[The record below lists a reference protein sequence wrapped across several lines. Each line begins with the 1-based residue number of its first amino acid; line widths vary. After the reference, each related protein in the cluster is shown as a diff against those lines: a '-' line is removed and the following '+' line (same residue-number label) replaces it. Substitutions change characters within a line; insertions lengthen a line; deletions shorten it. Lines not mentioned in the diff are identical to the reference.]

1 MLDGALLPHAE
12 AIIRFFLQNTASDCS
27 AGQVDGSPEFWG
39 RRPKPFSGISQVA
52 RTAHCT
58 RPKN

>member
-12 AIIRFFLQNTASDCS
+12 AIIRFFLQNTASDYS

-39 RRPKPFSGISQVA
+39 RRPKPFPGIRQVA

-58 RPKN
+58 KPQN